1 MVTTGDPGNQRSF
14 RGNFWVSSVVLGKV
28 GACGDEGV
36 IARIIKVLVS
46 ELIALTQKQSLEHGY

>member
-28 GACGDEGV
+28 GACGDFKSEQS
-36 IARIIKVLVS
+36 VS
-46 ELIALTQKQSLEHGY
+46 E